1 MFLYITHY
9 KMESFSIYQEAIESS
24 SVTHSILGRFSS
36 QNEELLLAR
45 HTSIELYSLGEHMK
59 LICRY
64 PIYGEVDS
72 IARLSHSK
80 HETDLLL
87 IACKEA
93 KITTLL
99 FSPLSNTF
107 SVSCLHSFEDE
118 KRSQEVDLQVDPDNR
133 CFGGRIAPNR
143 FVIVPVK
150 TSTKKLSAEVEA
162 YNHCWMGHDIY
173 YPAFIIDIPLLPRS
187 LCFISGLTDP
197 QLVVLYSKNPTQTK
211 ITLDKYSINLRR
223 KEMKLISSVSD
234 LCPDS
239 HTIVPLAAP
248 LIGTLVLGARSILYC
263 RDSNKQ
269 LFELDLLLE
278 GSQHTFFNAHRLLC
292 ILYTGEMYV
301 FAFNYTAQE
310 KMYVL
315 DDRSDTVNSITPIP
329 VLNTFETVPSCVVCF
344 GDIVFVGSRM
354 GDSLLLKLQ
363 GGQVAPTDDINL
375 MMMEDDES
383 LNPYKKRKLYIE
395 SLEINTLKLD
405 ELQGISGAT
414 SCAVLNRTRTDG
426 ETVRELMICCGYGKS
441 SSIKRLSLS
450 VLPLKQLTFDQD
462 TFDDIEQITALF
474 SIRIGDFDGFLL
486 ISRNDSTMILNT
498 REAIEDVTDSTGF
511 LSKVETINAGRVCPG
526 IIFQAHS
533 SGIRYLNESGD
544 FLKDSSKS
552 NIFAVS
558 SYGEYFGILDTDSSL
573 ETFQLFPDLSEKPL
587 PKIPGII
594 TAFDLTILSHNKV
607 ICVGR
612 PDGSLQLYYM
622 LTGSLILTCGMFSEG
637 PSLII
642 PEDALDCSITDPTQK
657 LHIAPSPA
665 TACIVEL
672 LFKEISGVIVLAAK
686 LSNGEI
692 SIYQGY
698 SEFKFTRICPPL
710 YLGPMEYSFELSR
723 HLFIIQDMIFV
734 IHTNGCCWIV
744 PDSKHNTLRVF
755 SSSGV
760 FESICSFHHP
770 VCDHGFFYKENNK
783 LHIARIED
791 DILACMKTMPCI
803 AIKKKFTE
811 TPKQIIV
818 HKNYI
823 IVAFFTDKGVIHY
836 SLKMFNIKPEGDLRE
851 LCIIPHLN
859 DNEVIQSMCVATFN
873 RKLNPPFE
881 YLAIGTGIITSEDQP
896 CHGRLLLFS
905 IRDNR
910 LVHQPL
916 QKVPGLKGPVSA
928 LACVDGY
935 LLVGV
940 NPELKVFTFVDR
952 EEEEAWLEPIAFH
965 YGYSMASGMDIVGND
980 ILIAEP
986 RNHMYTLKYEEG
998 SNKKNLELQG
1008 QFFREQ
1014 SPTSASFHFNR
1025 QVISDENRNI
1035 LIYYD
1040 NPTLKK
1046 IEKIGDFH
1054 TALTVYAMARAEA
1067 SLLMPSIEGGLG
1079 ALFICNEVIYKK
1091 MHTLQN
1097 ALLESLP
1104 YRAGMNP
1111 RSYRQCTSYD
1121 KDRYRKSVLDR
1132 QLVFSYC
1139 YLSQPIQRS
1148 IARNIGTTPQHI
1160 LSELAELPAAHHF
1173 L

>member
-1 MFLYITHY
+1 
-9 KMESFSIYQEAIESS
+9 MESFSIYQEAIDSS
-24 SVTHSILGRFSS
+24 CVTHSILGRFSS
-36 QNEELLLAR
+36 QSEELLIAR
-45 HTSIELYSLGEHMK
+45 HTSLELYSLGEHMK

-64 PIYGEVDS
+64 PLYGEVDS

-80 HETDLLL
+80 YEHDIL
-87 IACKEA
+87 ILACKEA
-93 KITTLL
+93 KVTSLL
-99 FSPLSNTF
+99 FSSLCNTF
-107 SVSCLHSFEDE
+107 SVCSLHSFEDE
-118 KRSQEVDLQVDPDNR
+118 KRSQEMDLQVDTDNR
-133 CFGGRIAPNR
+133 CFGGRISSNR
-143 FVIVPVK
+143 FFIVPVK
-150 TSTKKLSAEVEA
+150 SNHKKLSTEVEA
-162 YNHCWMGHDIY
+162 YNHCLMGNDIY
-173 YPAFIIDIPLLPRS
+173 SPCFIIDIPLFAKSIR
-187 LCFISGLTDP
+187 FIQGFTDP
-197 QLVVLYSKNPTQTK
+197 QLAVLYSKTPTQT
-211 ITLDKYSINLRR
+211 IICLDKISINLRR
-223 KEMKLISSVSD
+223 KETKLISTVSE
-234 LCPDS
+234 LSLDS
-239 HTIVPLAAP
+239 HTIIPLSSP
-248 LIGTLVLGARSILYC
+248 LVGTLVLGAKSILYC
-263 RDSNKQ
+263 TDTTKQ
-269 LFELDLLLE
+269 LFELNLLLE
-278 GSQHTFFNAHRLLC
+278 GSQHTFLNSHRLLS

-301 FAFNYTAQE
+301 FAFNYTAQD

-315 DDRSDTVNSITPIP
+315 DERSDSVNSITPIP
-329 VLNTFETVPSCVVCF
+329 VLNTFETVPSCVVSL
-344 GDIVFVGSRM
+344 GDCVFLGSRM
-354 GDSLLLKLQ
+354 GDSLLLKLVGCQ
-363 GGQVAPTDDINL
+363 ATPTDDINV
-375 MMMEDDES
+375 MMMEDEES

-395 SLEINTLKLD
+395 NLEIITQKLD
-405 ELQGISGAT
+405 ELHGIAGAS

-441 SSIKRLSLS
+441 SSINRLSLS

-498 REAIEDVTDSTGF
+498 KEAIEDVTDSTGF
-511 LSKVETINAGRVCPG
+511 LNQVETINAGRVTQG
-526 IIFQAHS
+526 IIYQAHS
-533 SGIRYLNESGD
+533 SGIRFLNESGE
-544 FLKDSSKS
+544 FLRDSSKS
-552 NIFAVS
+552 NVFTVY

-573 ETFQLFPDLSEKPL
+573 ETFELLPDLSEKIL
-587 PKIPGII
+587 PKIPGLI
-594 TAFDLTILSHNKV
+594 TAFDLTILNHNKV

-622 LTGSLILTCGMFSEG
+622 LTGSLILTCSMFCEG
-637 PSLII
+637 PSLIHS
-642 PEDALDCSITDPTQK
+642 EDALDCSITDPTQK
-657 LHIAPSPA
+657 LHIIRSSP

-672 LFKEISGVIVLAAK
+672 LFQEISGVVVLVAK

-698 SEFKFTRICPPL
+698 SEFKFNRICPPL

-744 PDSKHNTLRVF
+744 PDTKHNTLRVF
-755 SSSGV
+755 SSSVV

-791 DILACMKTMPCI
+791 DVLNCMKTMPCI
-803 AIKKKFTE
+803 AVKKKFTE
-811 TPKQIIV
+811 TPKQILV

-836 SLKMFNIKPEGDLRE
+836 SLKMFTIRPEGDLRE
-851 LCIIPHLN
+851 LCILPHLN

-896 CHGRLLLFS
+896 CHGRLLLFA
-905 IRDNR
+905 IQDNR

-928 LACVDGY
+928 LACLDGY

-1014 SPTSASFHFNR
+1014 SPTAASFHFNR

-1040 NPTLKK
+1040 NPTLRK

-1054 TALTVYAMARAEA
+1054 TALTVYTMARAEA
-1067 SLLMPSIEGGLG
+1067 SLLMPGIEGGLG

-1097 ALLESLP
+1097 ALLEALP
-1104 YRAGMNP
+1104 YKAGMNP